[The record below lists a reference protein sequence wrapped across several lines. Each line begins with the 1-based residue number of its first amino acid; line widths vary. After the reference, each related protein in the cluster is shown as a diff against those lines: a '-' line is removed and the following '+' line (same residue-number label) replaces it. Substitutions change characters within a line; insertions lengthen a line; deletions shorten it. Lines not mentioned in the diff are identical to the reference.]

1 MKVVPSQMF
10 RSTTTSK
17 SYKILVTCKWWLNC
31 NFRRWKTIKPVASLI
46 QCRTHNR
53 GKNTE
58 SFHCQLSAGTPSLLS
73 LGFQTGILHSL
84 SWLWTYDVANDV
96 LELLTLVSTSRVL
109 GLGAH
114 CHIRFHGVL
123 GEGLRASCM
132 TGKHS
137 PPPDWDPKKI
147 LSWKCGV
154 ELGVKNWQ
162 I

>member
-10 RSTTTSK
+10 WSTSTSK

-31 NFRRWKTIKPVASLI
+31 NFRRWKTVKPVASLI

-53 GKNTE
+53 GKKYRE
-58 SFHCQLSAGTPSLLS
+58 LSLPIISWHTLPLS

-96 LELLTLVSTSRVL
+96 LELLTLVSMSRVL

-123 GEGLRASCM
+123 GEGLRAPCM

-137 PPPDWDPKKI
+137 PPRPRSQKNPVMKMW
-147 LSWKCGV
+147 SGV
-154 ELGVKNWQ
+154 GS
-162 I
+162 